1 MINVN
6 KMSDIRDRQNGKWN
20 LSKNIIVPVTP
31 LEKEAQKL
39 REEKEAQQLADQLQ
53 EVHNAKQKEIVEK
66 LEGLE
71 IVPNERRLILL
82 PYAKNPYRQ
91 IQTESGLYIENNGLF
106 VNPDTGE
113 LDQEKELIP
122 CAKVI
127 EVGPGTLYVKVG
139 DDVYY
144 DSRPA
149 LPMPFMSTGYFT
161 IHETQVY
168 AIINNDLK
176 KRLNME

>member
-1 MINVN
+1 
-6 KMSDIRDRQNGKWN
+6 MSDTRDRLNGKWHM
-20 LSKNIIVPVTP
+20 SKNITVPLNPIVKQAQE
-31 LEKEAQKL
+31 LREQKEA
-39 REEKEAQQLADQLQ
+39 EEVSNKLQ
-53 EVHNAKQKEIVEK
+53 EVHEAKQQEILNR

-71 IVPNERRLILL
+71 IIPNERRLILL
-82 PYAKNPYRQ
+82 PYPRNPYRQ
-91 IQTESGLYIENNGLF
+91 IMTESGIYIEDHGNFL
-106 VNPDTGE
+106 NPDTGE
-113 LDQEKELIP
+113 LDQKKELIP

-127 EVGPGTLYVKVG
+127 EVGPGTLYVKNG

-144 DSRPA
+144 DSRAA
-149 LPMPFMSTGYFT
+149 LPMPFMSVGYVT